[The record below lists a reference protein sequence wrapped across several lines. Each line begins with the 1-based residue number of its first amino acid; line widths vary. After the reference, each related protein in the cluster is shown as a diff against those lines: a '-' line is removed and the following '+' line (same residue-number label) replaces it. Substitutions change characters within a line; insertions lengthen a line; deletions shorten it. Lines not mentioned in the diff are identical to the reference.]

1 MTKKLVR
8 DKIPE
13 IIKKETGK
21 APIYSVAPSLEVSDW
36 LIKKIIEE
44 AKEAKDAIKSGDPR
58 QIALELADLQTALD
72 ALILNQKQSA
82 NDIQKLKSKRKKE
95 RGGFTKRIIMDFP
108 KNS

>member
-21 APIYSVAPSLEVSDW
+21 VPKYRVAPSQEVSYW
-36 LIKKIIEE
+36 LIKKIVEEVKE
-44 AKEAKDAIKSGDPR
+44 AKEAIKAGDPR
-58 QIALELADLQTALD
+58 QIALELADIQTALD
-72 ALILNQKQSA
+72 ALILSQKQSA
-82 NDIQKLKSKRKKE
+82 SSIQKLKSKRKKE

-108 KNS
+108 KDS